1 MKKKFKRILSA
12 ALALV
17 LLFTAFPAAFALG
30 EKETDYTIIN
40 PYEQVDWSTW
50 KTYKANLHMFIGVAG
65 IV

>member
-1 MKKKFKRILSA
+1 MSA

-40 PYEQVDWSTW
+40 PYEQVDWSEW
-50 KTYKANLHMFIGVAG
+50 KTYKANLHTLSLIH
-65 IV
+65 I